1 MCSCW
6 CHIVSNWFSLYIA
19 GNLKILSPN
28 SCFLNWHLTCR
39 VMVFLMLKVLSQDDT
54 PFLYSVVFGE
64 GVVNDATSIV
74 LFNAV
79 QSLDVKNVSALTALN
94 LLGTFL
100 YLFFTSTLLGIAVS
114 CRLLV
119 VLLALW
125 FEESLWTRSW
135 KWSSIFYLW
144 LLCLGENQVLITMFG
159 MFWLAVFQCF
169 RPALWALIS

>member
-1 MCSCW
+1 
-6 CHIVSNWFSLYIA
+6 
-19 GNLKILSPN
+19 
-28 SCFLNWHLTCR
+28 
-39 VMVFLMLKVLSQDDT
+39 MVFLMLKVLSQDDT

-79 QSLDVKNVSALTALN
+79 QSLDVKNVNALTALH

-119 VLLALW
+119 VLLAL
-125 FEESLWTRSW
+125 
-135 KWSSIFYLW
+135 
-144 LLCLGENQVLITMFG
+144 
-159 MFWLAVFQCF
+159 
-169 RPALWALIS
+169 